1 MSDSSRFEQEFTI
14 TSTERGKLI
23 VKMVDRINVDDVFL
37 HLVNREVY
45 RLKTGVDAGDE
56 VEPMF
61 KEFLL
66 KERFTAGQG

>member
-1 MSDSSRFEQEFTI
+1 MTDSTRFEQEFTV
-14 TSTERGKLI
+14 TSVERGKLI
-23 VKMVDRINVDDVFL
+23 VKMVDRINVDDVFV
-37 HLVNREVY
+37 HLVNQEIF
-45 RLKTGVDAGDE
+45 RLKTGAKIDSE

>member
-1 MSDSSRFEQEFTI
+1 MTDSSRFEQEFTI
-14 TSTERGKLI
+14 TSEERGKLI
-23 VKMVDRINVDDVFL
+23 VKMVDRINVDDVFV
-37 HLVNREVY
+37 HLVNREVF
-45 RLKTGVDAGDE
+45 RLKTGADAGSE